1 MLRRS
6 DILALEGGA
15 KLIPLR
21 RLYNARLRG
30 GLHGGWEWPWK
41 QYDEYGLEESATLL
55 ATEVVRKARDG
66 CWYDDT
72 LQAFRECCR
81 KAMDKEIIRDYVQ
94 NPKDKG
100 KTQRYDET
108 MAQQASTYR
117 RWSACVYGTA
127 ALALAAL
134 AYYYMMMGPTPD
146 PEAPPPPLTC
156 PTLQHPNP
164 AGTACEED
172 TFVDVVRDS
181 LWDNFE
187 VANKVVS
194 TFRELRFGIAGGE
207 EKDDLAEKYMRMLL
221 KRVIPDTE
229 RKALLKDILP
239 KPKKKKEKKG
249 KKTVVDTQCMCL
261 KKDGTRCTNR
271 RNPPGSRFC
280 GISSHQNCKNVVDL

>member
-6 DILALEGGA
+6 DILSLEGGGT

-66 CWYDDT
+66 CRYDDT

-81 KAMDKEIIRDYVQ
+81 KAMDKKIIREYVQ
-94 NPKDKG
+94 NSKDKG
-100 KTQRYDET
+100 KKQRYHET

-117 RWSACVYGTA
+117 RWRSACVYGTA

-146 PEAPPPPLTC
+146 PEAPPPPPLTC
-156 PTLQHPNP
+156 PTMQHPNP
-164 AGTACEED
+164 AGTACED
-172 TFVDVVRDS
+172 DKFVDVVRDS

-187 VANKVVS
+187 VANKVVK
-194 TFRELRFGIAGGE
+194 TADNLMNFQWLTAGE
-207 EKDDLAEKYMRMLL
+207 EKDDLAEEYMRMLL
-221 KRVIPDTE
+221 KRVIPKKDPE
-229 RKALLKDILP
+229 RKALLDEIL
-239 KPKKKKEKKG
+239 PKKKKEATSKKKEPKKEKPPRKKESSSADQQQLHSSVSLETIKRRLG
-249 KKTVVDTQCMCL
+249 K
-261 KKDGTRCTNR
+261 
-271 RNPPGSRFC
+271 
-280 GISSHQNCKNVVDL
+280 